1 MLNVGEEVKEPRRTM
16 PRGMILALLVVT
28 VLYISIGVTAVSVVP
43 YGELADPKNH
53 GPALSQ
59 ITAKAAPW
67 LSPWVFTFITLFA
80 VANTALI
87 NYIMGSR
94 LVYGMSRQGLVP
106 APLGRVHPKR
116 RTPHVA
122 IGVLFF
128 IVLVLA
134 LSGGVK
140 QLASS
145 TSLLLLTV
153 FCLVNASLIVLKSRP
168 GEERGGFEVP
178 VIIPALGTL
187 VCGALAL
194 RRLYDG
200 WVSWGNRHNPGASD
214 DWKAPLI
221 ALALIAG
228 ISLLYL
234 VMRPRDIPGEEP
246 DVDAE
251 LR

>member
-1 MLNVGEEVKEPRRTM
+1 MV
-16 PRGMILALLVVT
+16 IALGIVT
-28 VLYISIGVTAVSVVP
+28 LLYIAIGLTAVSVVD
-43 YGELADPKNH
+43 YRELADTKTH

-59 ITAKAAPW
+59 ITRKAAPW
-67 LSPWVFTFITLFA
+67 LGGWVFTAITLFA

-106 APLGRVHPKR
+106 APLGKVHAKR

-122 IGVLFF
+122 IGVLFV

-153 FCLVNASLIVLKSRP
+153 FCLVNASLIVLKLRP

-178 VIIPALGTL
+178 VVIPALGAL
-187 VCGALAL
+187 VCGGLAL

-200 WVSWGNRHNPGASD
+200 WVSWGTRHDPGASD

-234 VMRPRDIPGEEP
+234 VMRPRDIPAEEP

>member
-1 MLNVGEEVKEPRRTM
+1 MF
-16 PRGMILALLVVT
+16 T
-28 VLYISIGVTAVSVVP
+28 V
-43 YGELADPKNH
+43 
-53 GPALSQ
+53 
-59 ITAKAAPW
+59 
-67 LSPWVFTFITLFA
+67 ITLFA

-94 LVYGMSRQGLVP
+94 LLYGMSRQGLVP
-106 APLGRVHPKR
+106 APLGKVHPKR

-122 IGVLFF
+122 IVVLFV

-153 FCLVNASLIVLKSRP
+153 FCLVNASLIVLKLRP

-178 VIIPALGTL
+178 VVVPALGTL
-187 VCGALAL
+187 VCGGLAL

-200 WVSWGNRHNPGASD
+200 WVSWGNRHAAGASD

-228 ISLLYL
+228 ISLLYV
-234 VMRPRDIPGEEP
+234 VMRRAASPRKSRTSRRNSRNRCGRAVQRLRDCSA
-246 DVDAE
+246 DA
-251 LR
+251 RDGSCTTAPCSSVAATSPVPRS